1 MDVSYL
7 LDSLNDKQR
16 EAVAAPRS
24 NLLVLAGAGS
34 GKTRVLVHRIAWLM
48 SVENCSPYSIMA
60 VTFTNKA
67 AAEMRHRIGQLM
79 GTSQGGM
86 WVGTFH
92 GLAHRLLRAHH
103 MDANLPQDFQILDS
117 EDQLRL
123 LKRLIKA
130 MNLDEKQWPP
140 RQAMWYINSQK
151 DEGLRPHHIQS
162 YGNPVE
168 QTWQKVYQAYQEACD
183 RAGLVDFA
191 ELLLRAHELWL
202 NKPHILQHY
211 RERFTNILVDE
222 FQDTNNI
229 QYAWIRLLA
238 GDTGKVMIVGD
249 DDQSIY
255 GWRGAQV
262 ENIQRFLNDFPGAE
276 TIRLEQNYRSTSNI
290 LSAANAL
297 IENNNGRLGKKL
309 WTDGADGEP
318 ISLYC
323 AFNELDEA
331 RFVVNRIKTW
341 QDNGGAL
348 EQCAILYRS
357 NAQSRVLEEALLQAS
372 MPYRI
377 YGGMRFFERQEIKDA
392 LSYLRLI
399 ANRNDDAAF
408 ERVVNT
414 PTRGIGDRTLDV
426 VRQTSRDRQ
435 LTLWQASR
443 ELLKEKALAGRAAS
457 ALQRFMELI
466 DALAQETTDMP
477 LHVQTDRVLKDSG
490 LRAMYE
496 QEKGEKGQT
505 RIENLEEL
513 VTATRQFSYNE
524 EDEDLMPLQAFLS
537 HAALEAGEGQA
548 DTWQDNG
555 GALAECAILYRSNAQ
570 SRVLEEALLQA
581 SMPYR
586 IYGGMRFFER
596 QEIKDALSYLRLIAN
611 RNDDAAFERVVN
623 TPTRGIGD
631 RTLDVVRQTSRDRQ
645 LTLWQACRELLQEKA
660 LAGRAAS
667 ALQRFM
673 ELIDALA
680 QETADMPL
688 HVQTD
693 RVIKDSGL
701 RTMYEQEKGEKGQT
715 RIENLEELVTATR
728 QFSYNE
734 EDEDLMPLQA
744 FLSHAALE
752 AGEGQADTWQ
762 DAVQLM
768 TLHSAKGLEFPQ
780 VFIVGMEEGMFP
792 SQMSLDEGGRL
803 EEERR
808 LAYVGVT
815 RAMQK
820 LTLTYAET
828 RRLYG
833 KEVYHRPSRFIG
845 ELPEECV
852 EEVRLRATVSRPVS
866 HQRMGTPMVENDS
879 GYKLGQRVRHAKFG
893 EGTIVNME
901 GSGEHSRLQV
911 AFQGQGI
918 KWLVAAYARLESV

>member
-1 MDVSYL
+1 MLKTVLMDVSDL
-7 LDSLNDKQR
+7 LNGLNDKQR

-34 GKTRVLVHRIAWLM
+34 GKTRVLVHRIAWLL

-67 AAEMRHRIGQLM
+67 AAEMRHRIDQLI

-86 WVGTFH
+86 WIGTFH

-103 MDANLPQDFQILDS
+103 LDAGLPQDFQILDS

-130 MNLDEKQWPP
+130 MNLDEKQWPA
-140 RQAMWYINSQK
+140 RQGMWYINGKK
-151 DEGLRPHHIQS
+151 DEGLRPKHIES

-168 QTWQKVYQAYQEACD
+168 QTWLRIYQAYQEACD

-202 NKPHILQHY
+202 NKPQILNHY
-211 RERFTNILVDE
+211 RERFSNILVDE

-229 QYAWIRLLA
+229 QYAWIRMLA
-238 GDTGKVMIVGD
+238 GDSGRVIIVGD

-262 ENIQRFLNDFPGAE
+262 ENIQRFLQDFPGAE
-276 TIRLEQNYRSTSNI
+276 TIRLEQNYRSTNNI
-290 LSAANAL
+290 LKAANAL
-297 IENNNGRLGKKL
+297 IANNNGRLGKEL
-309 WTDGADGEP
+309 WTDGSDGEK

-341 QDNGGAL
+341 HENGNALQD
-348 EQCAILYRS
+348 CAILYRS
-357 NAQSRVLEEALLQAS
+357 NAQSRVLEEALLQGS

-392 LSYLRLI
+392 LAYLRLL

-414 PTRGIGDRTLDV
+414 PVRGVGDRTLDV
-426 VRQTSRDRQ
+426 VRQTAREQQ
-435 LTLWQASR
+435 LTLWQATR
-443 ELLKEKALAGRAAS
+443 ALLQSKALAGRAAS
-457 ALQRFMELI
+457 ALQRFCELV
-466 DALAQETTDMP
+466 DALATETAELP
-477 LHVQTDRVLKDSG
+477 LHVQTDRVIKDSG
-490 LRAMYE
+490 LWLMYE
-496 QEKGEKGQT
+496 QEKGEKGQA

-513 VTATRQFSYNE
+513 VTATRQFSYQD

-548 DTWQDNG
+548 D
-555 GALAECAILYRSNAQ
+555 
-570 SRVLEEALLQA
+570 
-581 SMPYR
+581 
-586 IYGGMRFFER
+586 
-596 QEIKDALSYLRLIAN
+596 K
-611 RNDDAAFERVVN
+611 
-623 TPTRGIGD
+623 
-631 RTLDVVRQTSRDRQ
+631 
-645 LTLWQACRELLQEKA
+645 
-660 LAGRAAS
+660 
-667 ALQRFM
+667 
-673 ELIDALA
+673 
-680 QETADMPL
+680 
-688 HVQTD
+688 
-693 RVIKDSGL
+693 
-701 RTMYEQEKGEKGQT
+701 
-715 RIENLEELVTATR
+715 
-728 QFSYNE
+728 
-734 EDEDLMPLQA
+734 
-744 FLSHAALE
+744 
-752 AGEGQADTWQ
+752 WQ

-768 TLHSAKGLEFPQ
+768 TLHSAKGLEFSQ

-815 RAMQK
+815 RAMEK

-845 ELPEECV
+845 ELPEACV
-852 EEVRLRATVSRPVS
+852 EEVRLRASVSRPVS
-866 HQRMGTPMVENDS
+866 HQRMGTPVAKSDS
-879 GYKLGQRVRHAKFG
+879 GFALGQRVRHAKFG
-893 EGTIVNME
+893 EGTIINLE

-918 KWLVAAYARLESV
+918 KWLVAAYARLETV